1 VDVAILLT
9 PSDDV
14 KAYWRALNYRG
25 SIVVVDSPECGSLM
39 HAHKVERERER
50 ERPGPSPHTRAIGGI
65 CCSSFVTFL

>member
-39 HAHKVERERER
+39 HAHKVERERPFSTYMAHMR
-50 ERPGPSPHTRAIGGI
+50 HFWPLLRYFPLDLT
-65 CCSSFVTFL
+65 